1 MLAIPVVDVKSG
13 RCVHTHTE
21 SKRQKVIMDNPIEV
35 FTQLA
40 EQGAKQIQIVD
51 VDAIRNRQP
60 EHLSLVSK
68 LKQQF
73 PEVKIQISA
82 GVSSSDDIL
91 IWLDSGADWVTVG
104 GRLLRQQEKLEL
116 ILVELGEHII
126 VSMDVR
132 AQLWR
137 QGYCPILNTAF
148 EDWIEAL
155 KDEGVKA
162 LMFTE
167 IPEQGQVNGHS
178 LASAGELA
186 RAFDIPIIAH
196 GGIQTRMDLESLSAP
211 NFDKLYGVTMGKP
224 LFEGV
229 FTFGE
234 ALSVL
239 KH

>member
-21 SKRQKVIMDNPIEV
+21 SKRQKVIMDNPTEV
-35 FTQLA
+35 FAQLV

-73 PEVKIQISA
+73 PEVEIQISA

-104 GRLLRQQEKLEL
+104 GRLLRQHEKLEL
-116 ILVELGEHII
+116 ILVELGEHVII
-126 VSMDVR
+126 SMDVR
-132 AQLWR
+132 EQLWQ
-137 QGYCPILNTAF
+137 QGYCPVLNTSF
-148 EDWIEAL
+148 NDWVEAL
-155 KDEGVKA
+155 KDEGVRA

-178 LASAGELA
+178 LMSAGALA
-186 RAFDIPIIAH
+186 RSIDIPIIAH
-196 GGIQTRMDLESLSAP
+196 GGIQTRDDLLRLSDP
-211 NFDKLYGVTMGKP
+211 NFAKLYGVTMGKP

-234 ALSVL
+234 AISALS
-239 KH
+239 H